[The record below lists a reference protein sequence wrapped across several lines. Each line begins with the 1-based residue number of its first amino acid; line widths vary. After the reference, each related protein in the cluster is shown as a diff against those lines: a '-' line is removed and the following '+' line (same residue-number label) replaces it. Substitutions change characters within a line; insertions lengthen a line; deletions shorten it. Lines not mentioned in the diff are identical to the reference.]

1 MGDTT
6 VSIQIPPT
14 SEWRTPPEDPHASSR
29 NSKVLSLFQ
38 GNRSFRAHQAVAASY
53 QSLRRPVV
61 RMHSLLP
68 VAAWFHLRGRVA
80 GLGTPVNGTTY
91 QIDTE
96 GLILNVRLPELCW
109 LRALMTLKMLARM
122 GVTLPG
128 QRGRLKVT
136 AVVAWVEAFRPRDP
150 LRLGMAF
157 TEISESDKARIR
169 CLVAEERQ
177 RLDVP

>member
-6 VSIQIPPT
+6 VTIQIPPT
-14 SEWRTPPEDPHASSR
+14 SAWRTPPEDPHASSR

-53 QSLRRPVV
+53 QSLRRPMA
-61 RMHSLLP
+61 RLHTLLP
-68 VAAWFHLRGRVA
+68 VAAWFHLRGHVP

-91 QIDTE
+91 QLDTD
-96 GLILNVRLPELCW
+96 GLILNVRLPELTW
-109 LRALMTLKMLARM
+109 LRALMTSKMLARM

-128 QRGRLKVT
+128 QRGRLKIT
-136 AVVAWVEAFRPRDP
+136 AVVSWVEAFRARDP

-169 CLVAEERQ
+169 ALIAEERQ
-177 RLDVP
+177 RASAH